1 MDNSDTQDF
10 SHRRFGMEGCVAVV
24 TGASQGIGLACAR
37 RLAENG
43 CEVVL
48 VSRTAHALEEAQRT
62 LSSEGLKAQSAICD
76 VFGVRVNSV
85 APTFV
90 RTPMTEDYFA
100 DP

>member
-24 TGASQGIGLACAR
+24 TGASHGIGLACAR
-37 RLAENG
+37 RLAANG

-62 LSSEGLKAQSAICD
+62 LSSEGAQSPIGYLRRMRSGC
-76 VFGVRVNSV
+76 VRFTDWPVGP
-85 APTFV
+85 AGYPGEQ
-90 RTPMTEDYFA
+90 RRR
-100 DP
+100 